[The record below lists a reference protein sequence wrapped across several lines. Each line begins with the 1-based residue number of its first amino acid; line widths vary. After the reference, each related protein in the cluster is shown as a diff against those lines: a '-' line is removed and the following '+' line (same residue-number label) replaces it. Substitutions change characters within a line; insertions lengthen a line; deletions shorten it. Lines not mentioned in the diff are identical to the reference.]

1 MSYMGSGTVNPDWQ
15 QAQNLISQQVGIMVA
30 DLVDKDRQI
39 AALKR
44 RVTDTERALE
54 SYKEK
59 PDSYSEGWYVKE
71 LGKAREA
78 RQELESNLRRQ
89 TEFGKLKDRAKIKVE
104 RARDEAQRKVSALE
118 DIISLLRVRAQKADE
133 LAVMNERQAQA
144 FAGHERMLAGKED
157 QVRLL
162 RQENERLMQV
172 IRLGREGLQREQ
184 W

>member
-1 MSYMGSGTVNPDWQ
+1 MSYMGTGTVKPDWQ
-15 QAQNLISQQVGIMVA
+15 QAQNLISQQVGIMVT

-39 AALKR
+39 AALRR
-44 RVTDTERALE
+44 RVEDTERALE
-54 SYKEK
+54 SYKAN

-78 RQELESNLRRQ
+78 RQEVESNLRRA
-89 TEFGKLKDRAKIKVE
+89 ENFMKLKDRAKIKVE
-104 RARDEAQRKVSALE
+104 LARDAAQRKVSALE
-118 DIISLLRVRAQKADE
+118 DINTLLRVRAQKADE
-133 LAVMNERQAQA
+133 LKIMNERQAQA
-144 FAGHERMLAGKED
+144 FAGHERMLSEKENE
-157 QVRLL
+157 VRRL